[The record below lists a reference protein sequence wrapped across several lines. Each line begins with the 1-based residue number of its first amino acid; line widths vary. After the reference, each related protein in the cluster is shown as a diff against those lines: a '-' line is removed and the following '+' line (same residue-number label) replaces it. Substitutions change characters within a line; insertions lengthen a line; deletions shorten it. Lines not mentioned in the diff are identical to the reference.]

1 MKWYQRTGWI
11 LVFLIFFFPVG
22 CYLMWKYRPG
32 WNKWVK
38 WPLTAVFGLWFLA
51 IAATSL
57 TPASSPDSLTL
68 SEAPETPLAP
78 GESVTLKLQTAPAK
92 FPLRGLSYIYDP
104 AMIEVEKGAQDDEIV
119 VTAKETPGTAAVC
132 AQTSDG
138 EAVSNIILIDIED
151 PATAETAQADLD
163 AKIQAA
169 VDEAL
174 AESQALLAEKESEL
188 SEISGLLEE
197 TQDELEQTKAE
208 LVQTQDELEE
218 TKAELEQAQN
228 GLEQTQDELETA
240 EAANSRSS
248 GSFSG
253 SQASDSITDNASSQ
267 SADTGITNSQTVL
280 ITRTG
285 SKYHTHKC
293 GNGTYYEATLDEAL
307 ARGLTPC
314 EKCY

>member
-11 LVFLIFFFPVG
+11 LVFLIFFFPIG

-138 EAVSNIILIDIED
+138 EAVSNIVLIDIED
-151 PATAETAQADLD
+151 PATAETAQAELD

-208 LVQTQDELEE
+208 L
-218 TKAELEQAQN
+218 
-228 GLEQTQDELETA
+228 EQTQDELETA

-248 GSFSG
+248 GSSSG

>member
-38 WPLTAVFGLWFLA
+38 WPLTAVFGLWFLIIA
-51 IAATSL
+51 IASL
-57 TPASSPDSLTL
+57 APASSPDSLTL

-138 EAVSNIILIDIED
+138 EAVSNIVLIDIED
-151 PATAETAQADLD
+151 PATAETAQAELD

-197 TQDELEQTKAE
+197 TQEELEQTKAE
-208 LVQTQDELEE
+208 
-218 TKAELEQAQN
+218 
-228 GLEQTQDELETA
+228 LEQTQDELETA
-240 EAANSRSS
+240 EATNSRSS
-248 GSFSG
+248 GSSSG

>member
-38 WPLTAVFGLWFLA
+38 WPLTAVFGLWFLIIA
-51 IAATSL
+51 IASL

-68 SEAPETPLAP
+68 SEAPETPLI
-78 GESVTLKLQTAPAK
+78 S
-92 FPLRGLSYIYDP
+92 
-104 AMIEVEKGAQDDEIV
+104 
-119 VTAKETPGTAAVC
+119 
-132 AQTSDG
+132 
-138 EAVSNIILIDIED
+138 
-151 PATAETAQADLD
+151 QADLD

-208 LVQTQDELEE
+208 L
-218 TKAELEQAQN
+218 
-228 GLEQTQDELETA
+228 EQTQDELETA

-248 GSFSG
+248 GSSSG

>member
-38 WPLTAVFGLWFLA
+38 WPLTAVFGLWFLIIA
-51 IAATSL
+51 IASL
-57 TPASSPDSLTL
+57 APASSPDSLTL
-68 SEAPETPLAP
+68 SEAPETPLI
-78 GESVTLKLQTAPAK
+78 S
-92 FPLRGLSYIYDP
+92 
-104 AMIEVEKGAQDDEIV
+104 
-119 VTAKETPGTAAVC
+119 
-132 AQTSDG
+132 
-138 EAVSNIILIDIED
+138 
-151 PATAETAQADLD
+151 QADLD
-163 AKIQAA
+163 AKIQTA

-197 TQDELEQTKAE
+197 TQEELEQTKAE
-208 LVQTQDELEE
+208 
-218 TKAELEQAQN
+218 
-228 GLEQTQDELETA
+228 LEQTQDELETA

-248 GSFSG
+248 GSSSG

>member
-38 WPLTAVFGLWFLA
+38 WPLTAVFGLWFLIIA
-51 IAATSL
+51 IASL
-57 TPASSPDSLTL
+57 APASSPDSLTL

-138 EAVSNIILIDIED
+138 EAVSNIVLIDIED
-151 PATAETAQADLD
+151 PATAETAQAELD

-197 TQDELEQTKAE
+197 TQDELEQTKA
-208 LVQTQDELEE
+208 
-218 TKAELEQAQN
+218 K
-228 GLEQTQDELETA
+228 LEQTQDELETA

-248 GSFSG
+248 GSSSG
-253 SQASDSITDNASSQ
+253 SQASDSITDNTSSQ

>member
-38 WPLTAVFGLWFLA
+38 WPLTAVFGLWFLIIA
-51 IAATSL
+51 IASL

-68 SEAPETPLAP
+68 SEAPETPLI
-78 GESVTLKLQTAPAK
+78 SQ
-92 FPLRGLSYIYDP
+92 
-104 AMIEVEKGAQDDEIV
+104 
-119 VTAKETPGTAAVC
+119 
-132 AQTSDG
+132 
-138 EAVSNIILIDIED
+138 
-151 PATAETAQADLD
+151 AELD

-197 TQDELEQTKAE
+197 TQEELEQTKAE
-208 LVQTQDELEE
+208 
-218 TKAELEQAQN
+218 
-228 GLEQTQDELETA
+228 LEQTQDELETA

-248 GSFSG
+248 GSSSG

>member
-68 SEAPETPLAP
+68 SEAPETPLI
-78 GESVTLKLQTAPAK
+78 S
-92 FPLRGLSYIYDP
+92 
-104 AMIEVEKGAQDDEIV
+104 
-119 VTAKETPGTAAVC
+119 
-132 AQTSDG
+132 
-138 EAVSNIILIDIED
+138 
-151 PATAETAQADLD
+151 QADLD

-197 TQDELEQTKAE
+197 TQDELEQTKA
-208 LVQTQDELEE
+208 
-218 TKAELEQAQN
+218 K
-228 GLEQTQDELETA
+228 LEQTQDELETA

-248 GSFSG
+248 GSSSG

-307 ARGLTPC
+307 AKGLTPC

>member
-38 WPLTAVFGLWFLA
+38 WPLTAVFGLWFLIIA
-51 IAATSL
+51 IASL

-68 SEAPETPLAP
+68 SEAPETPLI
-78 GESVTLKLQTAPAK
+78 S
-92 FPLRGLSYIYDP
+92 
-104 AMIEVEKGAQDDEIV
+104 
-119 VTAKETPGTAAVC
+119 
-132 AQTSDG
+132 
-138 EAVSNIILIDIED
+138 
-151 PATAETAQADLD
+151 QADLD

-174 AESQALLAEKESEL
+174 AESQALLVEKESEL

-208 LVQTQDELEE
+208 L
-218 TKAELEQAQN
+218 
-228 GLEQTQDELETA
+228 EQTQDELETA

-248 GSFSG
+248 GSSSG

>member
-138 EAVSNIILIDIED
+138 EAVSNIVLIDIED

-208 LVQTQDELEE
+208 L
-218 TKAELEQAQN
+218 
-228 GLEQTQDELETA
+228 EQTQDELETA

-248 GSFSG
+248 GSSSSG

>member
-11 LVFLIFFFPVG
+11 LVFLIFFFPAG

-138 EAVSNIILIDIED
+138 EAVSNIVLIDIED
-151 PATAETAQADLD
+151 PATAETAQAELD

-197 TQDELEQTKAE
+197 TQDELEQTKA
-208 LVQTQDELEE
+208 
-218 TKAELEQAQN
+218 K
-228 GLEQTQDELETA
+228 LEQTQDELETA

-248 GSFSG
+248 GSSSG

>member
-38 WPLTAVFGLWFLA
+38 WPLTAVFGLWFLIIA
-51 IAATSL
+51 IASL
-57 TPASSPDSLTL
+57 APASSPDSLTL

-92 FPLRGLSYIYDP
+92 FPLRGLSYIYDS

-138 EAVSNIILIDIED
+138 EAVSNIVLIDIED
-151 PATAETAQADLD
+151 PATAETAQAELD
-163 AKIQAA
+163 AKIQTA

-208 LVQTQDELEE
+208 L
-218 TKAELEQAQN
+218 
-228 GLEQTQDELETA
+228 EQTQDELETA

-248 GSFSG
+248 GSSSG

>member
-38 WPLTAVFGLWFLA
+38 WPLTAVFGLWFLIIA
-51 IAATSL
+51 IASL
-57 TPASSPDSLTL
+57 APASSPDSLTL

-138 EAVSNIILIDIED
+138 EAVSNIVLIDIED

-208 LVQTQDELEE
+208 L
-218 TKAELEQAQN
+218 
-228 GLEQTQDELETA
+228 EQTQDELETA

-248 GSFSG
+248 GSSSG

>member
-38 WPLTAVFGLWFLA
+38 WPLTAVFGLWFLIIA
-51 IAATSL
+51 IASL

-138 EAVSNIILIDIED
+138 EAVSNIVLIDIED
-151 PATAETAQADLD
+151 PATAETAQAELD

-208 LVQTQDELEE
+208 L
-218 TKAELEQAQN
+218 
-228 GLEQTQDELETA
+228 EQTQDELETA
-240 EAANSRSS
+240 EAANSRRSDSS
-248 GSFSG
+248 SG
-253 SQASDSITDNASSQ
+253 SQASDSITDNTSSQ

-307 ARGLTPC
+307 ARGLEPC

>member
-38 WPLTAVFGLWFLA
+38 WPLTAVFGLWFLIIA
-51 IAATSL
+51 IASL

-68 SEAPETPLAP
+68 SEAPETPLI
-78 GESVTLKLQTAPAK
+78 S
-92 FPLRGLSYIYDP
+92 
-104 AMIEVEKGAQDDEIV
+104 
-119 VTAKETPGTAAVC
+119 
-132 AQTSDG
+132 
-138 EAVSNIILIDIED
+138 
-151 PATAETAQADLD
+151 QADLD

-174 AESQALLAEKESEL
+174 AESQALLVEKESEL

-208 LVQTQDELEE
+208 LEQTQDELEE

-248 GSFSG
+248 GSSSG

>member
-38 WPLTAVFGLWFLA
+38 WPLTAVFGLWFLI

-138 EAVSNIILIDIED
+138 EAVSNIVLIDIED
-151 PATAETAQADLD
+151 PATAETAQAELAKLD
-163 AKIQAA
+163 RFIDRARTVAK
-169 VDEAL
+169 
-174 AESQALLAEKESEL
+174 
-188 SEISGLLEE
+188 
-197 TQDELEQTKAE
+197 
-208 LVQTQDELEE
+208 
-218 TKAELEQAQN
+218 
-228 GLEQTQDELETA
+228 
-240 EAANSRSS
+240 SRP
-248 GSFSG
+248 
-253 SQASDSITDNASSQ
+253 Q
-267 SADTGITNSQTVL
+267 
-280 ITRTG
+280 
-285 SKYHTHKC
+285 
-293 GNGTYYEATLDEAL
+293 
-307 ARGLTPC
+307 
-314 EKCY
+314 

>member
-11 LVFLIFFFPVG
+11 LVFLIFFFPIG

-138 EAVSNIILIDIED
+138 EAVSNIVLIDIED
-151 PATAETAQADLD
+151 PATAETAQAELD

-197 TQDELEQTKAE
+197 TQEELEQTKAE
-208 LVQTQDELEE
+208 
-218 TKAELEQAQN
+218 
-228 GLEQTQDELETA
+228 LEQTQDELETA

-248 GSFSG
+248 GSSSG
-253 SQASDSITDNASSQ
+253 SQASDSITDNTSSQ

>member
-38 WPLTAVFGLWFLA
+38 WPLTAVFGLWFLIIA
-51 IAATSL
+51 IASL
-57 TPASSPDSLTL
+57 APASSPDSLTL

-138 EAVSNIILIDIED
+138 EAVSNIVLIDIED

-208 LVQTQDELEE
+208 L
-218 TKAELEQAQN
+218 
-228 GLEQTQDELETA
+228 EQTQDELETA

-248 GSFSG
+248 GSSSG
-253 SQASDSITDNASSQ
+253 SQASDSITDNTSSQ

>member
-11 LVFLIFFFPVG
+11 LVFLIFFFPIG

-138 EAVSNIILIDIED
+138 EAVSNIVLIDIED
-151 PATAETAQADLD
+151 PATAETAQAELD

-197 TQDELEQTKAE
+197 TQDELE
-208 LVQTQDELEE
+208 E
-218 TKAELEQAQN
+218 TKAE
-228 GLEQTQDELETA
+228 LEQTQDELETA

-248 GSFSG
+248 GSSSG

>member
-138 EAVSNIILIDIED
+138 EAVSNIVLIDIED
-151 PATAETAQADLD
+151 PATAETAQAELD

-197 TQDELEQTKAE
+197 TQEELEQTKAE
-208 LVQTQDELEE
+208 
-218 TKAELEQAQN
+218 
-228 GLEQTQDELETA
+228 LEQTQDELETA

-248 GSFSG
+248 GSSSG

>member
-38 WPLTAVFGLWFLA
+38 WPLTAVFGLWFLIIA
-51 IAATSL
+51 IASL
-57 TPASSPDSLTL
+57 APASSPDSLTL

-138 EAVSNIILIDIED
+138 EAVSNIVLIDIED
-151 PATAETAQADLD
+151 PATAETAQAELD
-163 AKIQAA
+163 AKIQAD

-174 AESQALLAEKESEL
+174 AESQAHLAEKESEL

-208 LVQTQDELEE
+208 L
-218 TKAELEQAQN
+218 
-228 GLEQTQDELETA
+228 EQTQDELETA

-248 GSFSG
+248 GSSSG

>member
-38 WPLTAVFGLWFLA
+38 WPLTAVFGLWFLIIA
-51 IAATSL
+51 IASL
-57 TPASSPDSLTL
+57 APASSPDSLTL

-138 EAVSNIILIDIED
+138 EAVSNIVLIDIED
-151 PATAETAQADLD
+151 PATAETAQAELD
-163 AKIQAA
+163 AKIQTA

-208 LVQTQDELEE
+208 L
-218 TKAELEQAQN
+218 
-228 GLEQTQDELETA
+228 EQTQDELETA

-248 GSFSG
+248 GSSSG
-253 SQASDSITDNASSQ
+253 SQASDSITDNTSSQ

>member
-68 SEAPETPLAP
+68 SEAPETPLI
-78 GESVTLKLQTAPAK
+78 SQ
-92 FPLRGLSYIYDP
+92 
-104 AMIEVEKGAQDDEIV
+104 
-119 VTAKETPGTAAVC
+119 
-132 AQTSDG
+132 
-138 EAVSNIILIDIED
+138 
-151 PATAETAQADLD
+151 AELD

-197 TQDELEQTKAE
+197 TQEELEQTKAE
-208 LVQTQDELEE
+208 
-218 TKAELEQAQN
+218 
-228 GLEQTQDELETA
+228 LEQTQDELETA

-248 GSFSG
+248 GSSSG

>member
-38 WPLTAVFGLWFLA
+38 WPLTAVFGLWFLIIA
-51 IAATSL
+51 IASL
-57 TPASSPDSLTL
+57 APASSPDSLTL

-138 EAVSNIILIDIED
+138 EAVSNIVLIDIED
-151 PATAETAQADLD
+151 PATAETAQAELD
-163 AKIQAA
+163 DKIQAA

-208 LVQTQDELEE
+208 L
-218 TKAELEQAQN
+218 
-228 GLEQTQDELETA
+228 EQTQDELETA

-248 GSFSG
+248 GSSSG
-253 SQASDSITDNASSQ
+253 SQASDSITDNTSSQ

>member
-1 MKWYQRTGWI
+1 M
-11 LVFLIFFFPVG
+11 FLIFFFPVG

-38 WPLTAVFGLWFLA
+38 WPLTAVFGLWFLIIA
-51 IAATSL
+51 IASL

-68 SEAPETPLAP
+68 SEAPETPLI
-78 GESVTLKLQTAPAK
+78 S
-92 FPLRGLSYIYDP
+92 
-104 AMIEVEKGAQDDEIV
+104 
-119 VTAKETPGTAAVC
+119 
-132 AQTSDG
+132 
-138 EAVSNIILIDIED
+138 
-151 PATAETAQADLD
+151 QADLD

-208 LVQTQDELEE
+208 L
-218 TKAELEQAQN
+218 
-228 GLEQTQDELETA
+228 EQTQDELETA

-248 GSFSG
+248 GSSSG

>member
-138 EAVSNIILIDIED
+138 EAVSNIVLIDIED
-151 PATAETAQADLD
+151 PATAETAQAELD

-208 LVQTQDELEE
+208 L
-218 TKAELEQAQN
+218 
-228 GLEQTQDELETA
+228 EQTQDELETA

-248 GSFSG
+248 GSSSG

>member
-68 SEAPETPLAP
+68 SEAPETPLI
-78 GESVTLKLQTAPAK
+78 S
-92 FPLRGLSYIYDP
+92 
-104 AMIEVEKGAQDDEIV
+104 
-119 VTAKETPGTAAVC
+119 
-132 AQTSDG
+132 
-138 EAVSNIILIDIED
+138 
-151 PATAETAQADLD
+151 QADLD

-208 LVQTQDELEE
+208 L
-218 TKAELEQAQN
+218 
-228 GLEQTQDELETA
+228 EQTQDELETA

-248 GSFSG
+248 GSSSG

>member
-38 WPLTAVFGLWFLA
+38 WPLTAVFGLWFLIIA
-51 IAATSL
+51 IASL
-57 TPASSPDSLTL
+57 APASSPDSLTL

-138 EAVSNIILIDIED
+138 EAVSNIVLIDIED
-151 PATAETAQADLD
+151 PATAETAQAELD

-208 LVQTQDELEE
+208 L
-218 TKAELEQAQN
+218 
-228 GLEQTQDELETA
+228 EQTQDELETA

-248 GSFSG
+248 GSSSG
-253 SQASDSITDNASSQ
+253 SQASDSITDNTSSQ

>member
-38 WPLTAVFGLWFLA
+38 WPLTAAFGLWFLIIA
-51 IAATSL
+51 IASL
-57 TPASSPDSLTL
+57 APASSPDSLTL

-138 EAVSNIILIDIED
+138 EAVSNIVLIDIED
-151 PATAETAQADLD
+151 PATAETAQAELD

-208 LVQTQDELEE
+208 L
-218 TKAELEQAQN
+218 
-228 GLEQTQDELETA
+228 EQTQDELETA

-248 GSFSG
+248 GSSSG
-253 SQASDSITDNASSQ
+253 SQASDSITDNTSSQ

>member
-38 WPLTAVFGLWFLA
+38 WPLTAVFGLWFLIIA
-51 IAATSL
+51 IASL
-57 TPASSPDSLTL
+57 APASSPDSLTL

-104 AMIEVEKGAQDDEIV
+104 VMIEVEKGAQDDEIV

-138 EAVSNIILIDIED
+138 EAVSNIVLIDIED
-151 PATAETAQADLD
+151 PATAETAQAELD

-208 LVQTQDELEE
+208 L
-218 TKAELEQAQN
+218 
-228 GLEQTQDELETA
+228 EQTQDELETA

-248 GSFSG
+248 GSSSG
-253 SQASDSITDNASSQ
+253 SQASDSITDNTSSQ

>member
-138 EAVSNIILIDIED
+138 EAVSNIVLIDIED
-151 PATAETAQADLD
+151 PATAETAQAELD

-197 TQDELEQTKAE
+197 TQDELEQTKA
-208 LVQTQDELEE
+208 
-218 TKAELEQAQN
+218 K
-228 GLEQTQDELETA
+228 LEQTQDELETA

-248 GSFSG
+248 GSSSG

>member
-11 LVFLIFFFPVG
+11 LVFLIFFFHVG

-38 WPLTAVFGLWFLA
+38 WPLTAVFGLWFLIIA
-51 IAATSL
+51 IASL

-68 SEAPETPLAP
+68 SEAPETPLI
-78 GESVTLKLQTAPAK
+78 S
-92 FPLRGLSYIYDP
+92 
-104 AMIEVEKGAQDDEIV
+104 
-119 VTAKETPGTAAVC
+119 
-132 AQTSDG
+132 
-138 EAVSNIILIDIED
+138 
-151 PATAETAQADLD
+151 QADLD

-208 LVQTQDELEE
+208 L
-218 TKAELEQAQN
+218 EQAQN

-248 GSFSG
+248 GSSSG
-253 SQASDSITDNASSQ
+253 SQASDSITDNTSSQ

>member
-11 LVFLIFFFPVG
+11 LVFLIFFFPIG

-68 SEAPETPLAP
+68 SEAPETPLI
-78 GESVTLKLQTAPAK
+78 SQ
-92 FPLRGLSYIYDP
+92 
-104 AMIEVEKGAQDDEIV
+104 
-119 VTAKETPGTAAVC
+119 
-132 AQTSDG
+132 
-138 EAVSNIILIDIED
+138 
-151 PATAETAQADLD
+151 AELD

-188 SEISGLLEE
+188 NEISGLLEE
-197 TQDELEQTKAE
+197 TQDELE
-208 LVQTQDELEE
+208 E
-218 TKAELEQAQN
+218 TKAE
-228 GLEQTQDELETA
+228 LEQTQDELETA

-248 GSFSG
+248 GSSSG

-314 EKCY
+314 AKCY

>member
-38 WPLTAVFGLWFLA
+38 WPLTAVFGLWFLI

-138 EAVSNIILIDIED
+138 EAVSNIVLIDIED
-151 PATAETAQADLD
+151 PATAETAQAELD
-163 AKIQAA
+163 AKIQAT

-197 TQDELEQTKAE
+197 TQEELEQTKAE
-208 LVQTQDELEE
+208 
-218 TKAELEQAQN
+218 
-228 GLEQTQDELETA
+228 LEQTQDELETA

-248 GSFSG
+248 GSSSG

>member
-68 SEAPETPLAP
+68 SEAPETPLI
-78 GESVTLKLQTAPAK
+78 S
-92 FPLRGLSYIYDP
+92 
-104 AMIEVEKGAQDDEIV
+104 
-119 VTAKETPGTAAVC
+119 
-132 AQTSDG
+132 
-138 EAVSNIILIDIED
+138 
-151 PATAETAQADLD
+151 QADLD

-208 LVQTQDELEE
+208 L
-218 TKAELEQAQN
+218 
-228 GLEQTQDELETA
+228 EQTQDELETA

-248 GSFSG
+248 GSSSG
-253 SQASDSITDNASSQ
+253 SQASDSITDNTSSQ

>member
-38 WPLTAVFGLWFLA
+38 WPLTAVFGLWFLIIA
-51 IAATSL
+51 IASL
-57 TPASSPDSLTL
+57 APASSPDSLTL

-138 EAVSNIILIDIED
+138 EAVSNIVLIDIED
-151 PATAETAQADLD
+151 PATAETAQAELD

-208 LVQTQDELEE
+208 L
-218 TKAELEQAQN
+218 
-228 GLEQTQDELETA
+228 EQTQDELETA
-240 EAANSRSS
+240 EAANSRRSDSS
-248 GSFSG
+248 SG
-253 SQASDSITDNASSQ
+253 SQASDSITDNTSSQ

-307 ARGLTPC
+307 ARGLEPC

>member
-38 WPLTAVFGLWFLA
+38 WPLTAVFGLWFLI

-138 EAVSNIILIDIED
+138 EAVSNIVLIDIED
-151 PATAETAQADLD
+151 PATAETAQAELD
-163 AKIQAA
+163 AKIQTA

-197 TQDELEQTKAE
+197 TQEELEQTKAE
-208 LVQTQDELEE
+208 
-218 TKAELEQAQN
+218 
-228 GLEQTQDELETA
+228 LEQTQDELETA

-248 GSFSG
+248 GSSSG

>member
-11 LVFLIFFFPVG
+11 LVFLIFFFPIG

-138 EAVSNIILIDIED
+138 EAVSNIVLIDIED
-151 PATAETAQADLD
+151 LATAETAQADLD

-197 TQDELEQTKAE
+197 TQDELE
-208 LVQTQDELEE
+208 E
-218 TKAELEQAQN
+218 TKAE
-228 GLEQTQDELETA
+228 LEQTQDELETA

-248 GSFSG
+248 GSSSG

-314 EKCY
+314 AKCY

>member
-38 WPLTAVFGLWFLA
+38 WPLTAVFGLWFLIIA
-51 IAATSL
+51 IASL
-57 TPASSPDSLTL
+57 APASSPDSLTL
-68 SEAPETPLAP
+68 SEAPETPLI
-78 GESVTLKLQTAPAK
+78 S
-92 FPLRGLSYIYDP
+92 
-104 AMIEVEKGAQDDEIV
+104 
-119 VTAKETPGTAAVC
+119 
-132 AQTSDG
+132 
-138 EAVSNIILIDIED
+138 
-151 PATAETAQADLD
+151 QADLD

-208 LVQTQDELEE
+208 
-218 TKAELEQAQN
+218 
-228 GLEQTQDELETA
+228 LEQTQDELETA